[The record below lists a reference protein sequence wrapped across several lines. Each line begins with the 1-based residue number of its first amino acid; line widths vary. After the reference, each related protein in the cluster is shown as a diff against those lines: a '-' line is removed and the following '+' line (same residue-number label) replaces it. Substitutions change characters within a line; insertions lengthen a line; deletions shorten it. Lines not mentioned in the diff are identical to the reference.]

1 MLSKINKF
9 NLNETEMDV
18 IKSMFENS
26 NGWRNNRGS
35 QTCEIVTKLKKKK
48 LEIKSR

>member
-26 NGWRNNRGS
+26 NNWRNIRGS
-35 QTCEIVTKLKKKK
+35 QTCEIVTKLKKKN
-48 LEIKSR
+48 